1 MNPILRILFLFCLLQ
16 PFSGAG
22 QIEIP
27 CDTIMRYP
35 APGVQ
40 YPPNDAQVFDL
51 TLSPNY
57 RFSVQFDSL
66 QLASGDTLRI
76 FDAAFPN
83 LPALAVLVEGSL
95 PPVVDCYS
103 NHVRL
108 EFSSDASAESN
119 GFVFTIKCL
128 PILVFQANL
137 NADTLCA
144 GTDSILHLNNTFP
157 YSGPFSIRY
166 QSITSQG
173 TLTESANSDTLA
185 FSIPFNWGDTTYT
198 FIIEP
203 SDSTWLGLSD
213 TLTLTVEPLQPTPVI
228 SGDTTFCG
236 GEITLSTIASTPVI
250 WFLNG
255 DTIPNAVSPNLTAN
269 SPGTYQ
275 ALNPFG
281 CGSLLSENHQLNL
294 ITPPEAPQWLSEPE
308 IQLCTGDTAQVDF
321 SSILSS
327 TLLIGPS
334 DTLVTNPGTIG
345 LFAPGNYLLSVSNQ
359 CGTSFSDTLVIS
371 PLLPPAAFTIGYTG
385 SLQLCE
391 NEQLLLSVSNPDPSI
406 FWLRDGID
414 ISNGNSTL
422 AVNTAGN
429 YTASLSNVC
438 GTTWSDDTL
447 SVSIVELP
455 EPPAFSAAGPTT
467 LCEGNAVVLLAD
479 ASPEATLQWYENN
492 TPLQFV
498 GNALQVSNSGDYS
511 VSAAN
516 GCGEVFAPQ
525 SIPVQINPLPEAP
538 LLFTQGNPYLCNGSA
553 VLIATAAQQGVNWQ
567 WKRNGSNIPSQT
579 NSITVT
585 QPGLY
590 TLVVSNG
597 CGDSSSVNSIGVFSG
612 NPPTVPVPSVSGNTA
627 FCEGNSVTLSTNP
640 QNGVFIEWLL
650 NGLPSGLTGFQVN
663 ATEPGTYTVR
673 VSNACD
679 TLVSTQG
686 IPITVFPLPPQVS
699 FSNLEIISLCEGDS
713 FTFAIDPLPGISYQW
728 RRNGQI
734 SGPNAPVYTVQ
745 QEGIY
750 SLQLVNSCGSTPAT
764 YPVTVN
770 IDSLAASQS
779 NITPQ
784 PGTALCPGGYV
795 ILNTEA
801 VPFQTYNWYLNNE
814 LLVSGLA
821 SSIIATEWGTYTLQN
836 SNACGESAISVGV
849 TLGPGDP
856 PSPFDVF
863 SNSGALEFCE
873 NDSLLI
879 TAQVPFGVAL
889 RWFLNGDS
897 LAEDSPQLWATQ
909 PGTYTAI
916 GWNGCGEANGLNSI
930 TLSTLPAPQTPE
942 INETGG
948 VLFCSGEGSIQW
960 LDSAGLAIPGANDV
974 SFLPPP
980 ADGVYAVAVSGI
992 NGCTSV
998 SAPFVYLVN
1007 STKSY
1012 LEPRLLFWPNPAVDY
1027 LKLKGASPGAS
1038 FVVSDAS
1045 GRMIEQGVFDASG
1058 SATLMVSGLSEGLYL
1073 VRSGSFAGR
1082 FLKSGY

>member
-1 MNPILRILFLFCLLQ
+1 MNPLLRILFLFCLLH
-16 PFSGAG
+16 PFASAG

-27 CDTIMRYP
+27 CDTILRYP

-66 QLASGDTLRI
+66 QLAAGDTLRI
-76 FDAAFPN
+76 FDATFPN
-83 LPALAVLVEGSL
+83 LPAVAVLVEGNL

-103 NHVRL
+103 NHIRL
-108 EFSSDASAESN
+108 EFNSDASEESS

-128 PILVFQANL
+128 PILEFHAIL

-144 GTDSILHLNNTFP
+144 GIDSSIQLNNTFP

-166 QSITSQG
+166 LSITSQG
-173 TLTESANSDTLA
+173 TLTESGNSDTIA
-185 FSIPFNWGDTTYT
+185 FSIPINWSDTAYT

-203 SDSTWLGLSD
+203 SDSTWFGLSD
-213 TLTLTVEPLQPTPVI
+213 TLTLTVEPLQPRPEIT
-228 SGDTTFCG
+228 GDTTFCG
-236 GEITLSTIASTPVI
+236 DEIILGTTASMPVI

-255 DTIPNAVSPNLTAN
+255 DTVSIAVSANLTVSIA
-269 SPGTYQ
+269 GIYQ
-275 ALNPFG
+275 AMDPSG

-294 ITPPEAPQWLSEPE
+294 ISVPEAPQWQSEPE
-308 IQLCTGDTAQVDF
+308 IQLCDGDTAQVTF
-321 SSILSS
+321 SSVLNS
-327 TLLIGPS
+327 TTLIGPS
-334 DTLVTNPGTIG
+334 ATLTINPGTIG
-345 LFAPGNYLLSVSNQ
+345 LFTSGNYLLSTSNQ
-359 CGTSFSDTLVIS
+359 CGTSYSDTLRIS
-371 PLLPPAAFTIGYTG
+371 TLLPPPDFSINYTG

-391 NEQLLLSVSNPDPSI
+391 NQSLQLNVPNADPSI
-406 FWLRDGID
+406 FWLRDGLD
-414 ISNGNSTL
+414 ISNGNPTL
-422 AVNTAGN
+422 SVNTAGN
-429 YTASLSNVC
+429 YTASMSNVC
-438 GTTWSDDTL
+438 GITWSDDTL
-447 SVSIVELP
+447 TVSIVELP

-479 ASPEATLQWYENN
+479 AAPGATLQWYQNN

-498 GNALQVSNSGDYS
+498 GNALQVINSGDYW
-511 VSAAN
+511 VSASN
-516 GCGEVFAPQ
+516 ECGEVFALQ
-525 SIPVQINPLPEAP
+525 SIPVEINPLPEAP
-538 LLFTQGNPYLCNGSA
+538 LLFTQGNPYLCNGSS
-553 VLIATAAQQGVNWQ
+553 VLIATAAQQGVSWQ

-597 CGDSSSVNSIGVFSG
+597 CGDSTSVNSIGVFSG
-612 NPPTVPVPSVSGNTA
+612 NPPTVPAPTANGNTS

-650 NGLPSGLTGFQVN
+650 NGVPSGLTGFQVN

-679 TLVSTQG
+679 TLVSAQG

-734 SGPNAPVYTVQ
+734 SGPNAPTYTVQ

-750 SLQLVNSCGSTPAT
+750 SLQLVNSCGSTSAA

-770 IDSLAASQS
+770 VDSLAAEQS

-795 ILNTEA
+795 ILNTDA
-801 VPFQTYNWYLNNE
+801 VPYQTYNWYLNNE

-821 SSIIATEWGTYTLQN
+821 SSIIATDWGTYTLQN
-836 SNACGESAISVGV
+836 SNACGESSISGGV

-856 PSPFDVF
+856 PPPFEVF

-897 LAEDSPQLWATQ
+897 LTEDSPQLWATQ

-916 GWNGCGEANGLNSI
+916 GWNGCGEANALNSI
-930 TLSTLPAPQTPE
+930 SLSTLPAPPIPVIT
-942 INETGG
+942 ETGG
-948 VLFCSGEGSIQW
+948 VLFCSGVGSIQW
-960 LDSAGLAIPGANDV
+960 LDSVGVAIEGANDV

-980 ADGVYAVAVSGI
+980 ADGQYAVAVTGS

-998 SAPFVYLVN
+998 SAPFVYLIN
-1007 STKSY
+1007 SMKS
-1012 LEPRLLFWPNPAVDY
+1012 LWESRLFFWPNPAMDF
-1027 LKLKGASPGAS
+1027 LKLTAALPGEP

-1045 GRMIEQGVFDASG
+1045 GRVVEQGVFDASG
-1058 SATLMVSGLSEGLYL
+1058 SAILVVSGWSEGLYL
-1073 VRSGSFAGR
+1073 VRSGSFSGR
-1082 FLKSGY
+1082 FVKSGY